1 MLFIYLLSLG
11 TVEALLLICGTTIL
25 CADYHAFGAAGEEDS
40 GQGIA

>member
-11 TVEALLLICGTTIL
+11 TVEALVSICGRTIL
-25 CADYHAFGAAGEEDS
+25 CADSHAFGAAGEEDS